1 MGIAKIPKKCI
12 IIKQCGESE
21 VQMDCRTVSMFRS
34 FQQQVM
40 RQRYNEIHAHEL
52 AHKNAAG
59 SLGGPIVIEKDSNG
73 MPVGGHVSIQ
83 MPTLNKANPEETIE
97 HADIVIKSALAPSDP
112 SGQDYKVAAKAR
124 AIKNQALQFQKQN
137 KLDYYA

>member
-1 MGIAKIPKKCI
+1 
-12 IIKQCGESE
+12 
-21 VQMDCRTVSMFRS
+21 MDCKTISMFRS
-34 FQQQVM
+34 LEQQAI
-40 RQRYNEIHAHEL
+40 RQRYNEIYAHEL

-59 SLGGPIVIEKDSNG
+59 SLAGPIVIEKDSNG
-73 MPVGGHVSIQ
+73 IPVGGHVSIQ

-124 AIKNQALQFQKQN
+124 AIKAQAENIQKQH